1 MVIRDL
7 EYLDIVSESKEAT
20 GIVGGAK
27 AWFSSKSWAAP
38 FSTGN
43 STIAFGKGS
52 FLAVAA
58 GTSGS
63 TYAAGAAGVFS
74 TSGGNGFAFAI

>member
-7 EYLDIVSESKEAT
+7 EYLDIVSDSKEAT

-27 AWFSSKSWAAP
+27 AWFSSKSWSGP
-38 FSTGN
+38 FSTSN
-43 STIAFGKGS
+43 YSTGFAKGTY
-52 FLAVAA
+52 LAVAA

-74 TSGGNGFAFAI
+74 TSGGTAFAFGI